1 MIEFIMSNLNI
12 FIPLLLIFL
21 TIDTFLLAYKACLT
35 FTTNLKISYNTSKSY
50 YNKDSKI
57 AIINLTIENN
67 SSNPIDIIKVK
78 LTSGFKSYLATSPKI
93 KVAYNKTKSKPID
106 SIVLLEN
113 ILNNTNMPAHTTLT
127 GYVVF
132 ENVQVRSNSKNHNIV
147 VKTSN
152 KVLRKKIKL

>member
-35 FTTNLKISYNTSKSY
+35 FTTNLKISYNASKSY
-50 YNKDSKI
+50 YDKDSKI

-67 SSNPIDIIKVK
+67 SSNSIDIIKVK
-78 LTSGFKSYLATSPKI
+78 LTSGFKSYLAIFLTAQAAKNSL
-93 KVAYNKTKSKPID
+93 KSLD
-106 SIVLLEN
+106 SNVLLEN
-113 ILNNTNMPAHTTLT
+113 ILNNTNIPAHTNLT

-132 ENVQVRSNSKNHNIV
+132 KNVQVSYSKKHNIV